1 MTRAVDFALNDDAVA
16 IVAVVSVDK
25 ESEDACDE
33 EEDDVPDLC

>member
-1 MTRAVDFALNDDAVA
+1 MTRAMDFALNDDAVA

-25 ESEDACDE
+25 ESEDTCDE